1 MFTFSIQLEGRYTHA
16 DLDQLYPNYT
26 AGTEVK
32 IVNGIP
38 ANNTGIA
45 SHQLDSSLPLTNII
59 SNIENGLHPTN
70 GLNGKRELLP
80 SPQLPQ
86 SPQKKPRL
94 VPEQPNVIFIERLKI
109 FVKRRLVKRTKKC
122 YIAEV
127 LKKYKSIAANRKL
140 PTIAEPDFKEEME
153 FLIKKG

>member
-1 MFTFSIQLEGRYTHA
+1 M
-16 DLDQLYPNYT
+16 
-26 AGTEVK
+26 K